1 MNVELRNPNVIM
13 KLSRLGSFHQ
23 SKLSFLRSFL
33 KEFKDWEYKR
43 DLFELDQ
50 FGYGTAV
57 YSFKKNTRV
66 YSLVCFAN
74 ELNENERSDRVIA
87 TKWDAAF
94 VLHDGVPTK
103 QDIDRLRNEVP
114 KQEIGRLSYKELT
127 LSRANK
133 SVRAFDHVV
142 KSLSEGNQPDIGLL
156 SKVGY
161 LYRTTAVYGSGKF
174 GLADRFRIKNRE
186 EIYGPFR
193 LEMMLVYLVRQF
205 TFDQVNHVAK
215 HKNPRKSVTLDT
227 EISRN
232 LGIGNSTGLGM
243 APFIVNHP
251 TLLSNWILARE
262 TALKTIREI
271 KNVKPE
277 DIKLFKN
284 CLKKSIKNITS
295 WNTDSEYQKKK
306 IKYLLNDLN
315 EFIQFI
321 EKDFNFSKEFIF
333 NHLYLWIEENL
344 GDECIEYI
352 VSMMMEPYDDI
363 VSPLINQM
371 SSEEEKYFNIPTSK
385 TVVDLKKILETK
397 YSEILKIDFSK
408 KENNQNFWFISKNK
422 EEPRMADR
430 FEENGSDLEQPLA
443 IARDIKSNKVGLCVA
458 GSTSI
463 LAEKLN
469 MTLPVETHLLQACVS
484 EPIKPILHN
493 VVTFGAGHFY
503 CSQSDKGEMVMGG
516 DLDGYNS
523 YAQRGNLPTL
533 QHVLTEGIA
542 MFPFL
547 SKLKILRTWGG
558 IMDMSMDGSPI
569 IDKTHIEGLYLNCG
583 WCYGGFKATPASG
596 WTFAHTIA
604 QDRVHELNAGY
615 SLNRFHTGH
624 LIDEKGLGTKTWIS

>member
-1 MNVELRNPNVIM
+1 MNVELRNPNIIM

-33 KEFKDWEYKR
+33 REFKDWEYKR

-94 VLHDGVPTK
+94 VLHDGAPTK

-142 KSLSEGNQPDIGLL
+142 KNLSEGNQPDIELL

-215 HKNPRKSVTLDT
+215 HKNPRKAVTLDA

-271 KNVKPE
+271 KNVKLE

-295 WNTDSEYQKKK
+295 WNTDSEYQKNK
-306 IKYLLNDLN
+306 IKSLLNDLN
-315 EFIQFI
+315 KFIQFI
-321 EKDFNFSKEFIF
+321 EKDFNFSKEFLF

-385 TVVDLKKILETK
+385 TVTDLKKILETK
-397 YSEILKIDFSK
+397 YSQILKIDFSK
-408 KENNQNFWFISKNK
+408 KKNNQNFWFISKNK

-443 IARDIKSNKVGLCVA
+443 IARDIKKLYETLSVSKNS
-458 GSTSI
+458 STIDKFLVNNNDLRHVVRRAFVIEKFPYSEIQDNTIGHSI
-463 LAEKLN
+463 VPIDMLRLKL
-469 MTLPVETHLLQACVS
+469 S
-484 EPIKPILHN
+484 F
-493 VVTFGAGHFY
+493 FGALKFDPR
-503 CSQSDKGEMVMGG
+503 SDKWLRINLFQGAPLPQELKNHDSHWV
-516 DLDGYNS
+516 YNS
-523 YAQRGNLPTL
+523 
-533 QHVLTEGIA
+533 
-542 MFPFL
+542 
-547 SKLKILRTWGG
+547 
-558 IMDMSMDGSPI
+558 
-569 IDKTHIEGLYLNCG
+569 LN
-583 WCYGGFKATPASG
+583 
-596 WTFAHTIA
+596 
-604 QDRVHELNAGY
+604 
-615 SLNRFHTGH
+615 
-624 LIDEKGLGTKTWIS
+624 